1 MGPTNGDTFYV
12 VFLSF
17 ALVGLSVIFQGNV
30 GINLADEGF
39 VWYGA
44 VRTAMGEIPIRDFQ
58 AYDPGRYY
66 WSALWSPLLGS
77 GIIAH
82 RISQSLFQAI
92 GLCFGLL
99 AVKRVCS
106 SRWMISLVGILLIAW
121 MLPRYKLFEPAIS
134 MTAIWVAVLLIERP
148 SLTRHFTSGLFVG
161 LAAFIG
167 RNHGLY
173 NFVGFF
179 LLILYLRWQMA
190 NGNLPKK
197 LGFFSLG
204 VFTGY
209 LPMLSMFIFVPGF
222 FDAYLA
228 NCIWPVLTTGTNI
241 YKPIPWPWVEMHSIS
256 ESITHR
262 WFLFA
267 LFQSFSSICFIIM
280 PVFYIFSLVV
290 AFRSDRLFLSRGKLL
305 VASAFI
311 GLFYQ
316 HHAFE
321 RADTDHLMESIH
333 PFLIGM
339 VALPH
344 AVNFDRNKMFR
355 FIAVFFV
362 SIGIL
367 LGVRNSYYGDYLRA
381 LGTSRAYV
389 KCNVGEDSL
398 LAPPYTAELIKRVSE
413 IVSDMAPTNQAIF
426 IAPHWPGFYAILN
439 KKSPVWQI
447 YFLVP
452 ASIEKQENM
461 ILQMKSANTEVA
473 IIGDVP
479 LDGRDDL
486 RFKNTHP
493 LLWSYINKN
502 YSPVSGTGLPSNYQL
517 MVRKR
522 IY

>member
-1 MGPTNGDTFYV
+1 M
-12 VFLSF
+12 
-17 ALVGLSVIFQGNV
+17 
-30 GINLADEGF
+30 
-39 VWYGA
+39 
-44 VRTAMGEIPIRDFQ
+44 
-58 AYDPGRYY
+58 
-66 WSALWSPLLGS
+66 
-77 GIIAH
+77 
-82 RISQSLFQAI
+82 
-92 GLCFGLL
+92 
-99 AVKRVCS
+99 
-106 SRWMISLVGILLIAW
+106 
-121 MLPRYKLFEPAIS
+121 S
-134 MTAIWVAVLLIERP
+134 MTAIWFALLLIERP
-148 SLTRHFTSGLFVG
+148 SLTRHFTSGVFVG

-173 NFVGFF
+173 SLIGFSF
-179 LLILYLRWQMA
+179 LILFLRWKMA

-197 LGFFSLG
+197 MGFFSLG
-204 VFTGY
+204 VITGY
-209 LPMLSMFIFVPGF
+209 LPMLSMFVFVPGF
-222 FDAYLA
+222 FDAYLD
-228 NCIWPVLTTGTNI
+228 NCIWSVLRTGTNI
-241 YKPIPWPWVEMHSIS
+241 YKPIPWPWLEIYSIS
-256 ESITHR
+256 ESINNR

-267 LFQSFSSICFIIM
+267 LFQSFSSICFLIM

-290 AFRSDRLFLSRGKLL
+290 ASRSDRQFLSRGKLL

-321 RADTDHLMESIH
+321 RADADHLMESIH

-339 VALPH
+339 IALPY
-344 AVNFDRNKMFR
+344 AFNLNRNRFCK
-355 FIAVFFV
+355 FIAVFLI
-362 SIGIL
+362 SIGAM
-367 LGVRNSYYGDYLRA
+367 LGARNGYYADYLRA

-398 LAPPYTAELIKRVSE
+398 LIPPDAAQLINRISQIALDKV
-413 IVSDMAPTNQAIF
+413 PTNKGIL
-426 IAPHWPGFYAILN
+426 IAPHWPSFYPILN
-439 KKSPVWQI
+439 RKSPVWQI

-452 ASIEKQENM
+452 ASIEKQENI